1 MGGADHR
8 SFTALE
14 GSGLPSDLRQQGKRS
29 ITVTEEDLAGPTQ
42 NHTRQSIFVYPEANF
57 LFPSQK
63 SAYRLL
69 EGHRYELTA
78 MLFFYSFFLRCSLC
92 LRIHRRPSAPHQEQR
107 EFISFSVPHTPNTFY
122 IHIYLFNLQELR
134 EYKSDSVLQL
144 LFQFSTLPVF
154 HIILQNCLHDFFS

>member
-78 MLFFYSFFLRCSLC
+78 MLFFYSFFYVVRCVS
-92 LRIHRRPSAPHQEQR
+92 
-107 EFISFSVPHTPNTFY
+107 EFIGDLQHLTRNNASLFHFPSHTRQTPFIFMSIFLTFRNCENTSQIASFNYYFSFLHF
-122 IHIYLFNLQELR
+122 LF
-134 EYKSDSVLQL
+134 
-144 LFQFSTLPVF
+144 FT
-154 HIILQNCLHDFFS
+154 